1 MMPSMNVDRPPRNH
15 ALWLGPLVTI
25 AGMVSYFLFFA
36 RFPVLRDFPWINLPM
51 VVIGMGLS
59 LLGFWGAYIRGSR
72 RWVRVAGS
80 FGLAVSLVSGGALFV
95 YVFAY
100 SNSLPAASATTTTL
114 ELAPDFALEDSAG
127 RVHRLS
133 DYRGSKVVLVFYR
146 GHW

>member
-1 MMPSMNVDRPPRNH
+1 
-15 ALWLGPLVTI
+15 
-25 AGMVSYFLFFA
+25 
-36 RFPVLRDFPWINLPM
+36 
-51 VVIGMGLS
+51 MGLS

-72 RWVRVAGS
+72 RWVKVAGS
-80 FGLAVSLVSGGALFV
+80 LGLALSLLSGGFLIV

-100 SNSLPAASATTTTL
+100 SNSLPAASETTTTL